1 MAKKKEDELQEVL
14 DRAVGTGVSAGQNL
28 GAYKNANGQT
38 TTYRPEFAGQTV
50 QMGNQY
56 VTYNEKGYPTQAT
69 SVNHAKKLGNDYTKQ
84 YMGLDQNNTA
94 NAGDVYR
101 ALYNQS
107 MSGGA
112 NAAGNLANAFGKR
125 NIQYDSTLGRSDY
138 EALIQNA
145 ASKGNNVL
153 AGFYEDSLN
162 ALLNNLGMGSQM
174 SSTYN
179 GGWNYVDNGGGVGN
193 IYAGALRDPV
203 QTDQAFGGGWVIG
216 QGKGDPAEEYFYQN
230 NDMPSMQEV
239 IAYAKMKGYNTDDEN
254 VMIPIGE
261 LSREMIANGYVAPKT
276 QNAANSLNVALPAV
290 LNNLGLEVG
299 DNLGTDAL
307 NAAIASMRQGNGGG
321 DVFTDETIAT
331 LYNMAQAATAADTPS
346 APYSG
351 GASLF
356 GNGSANFGGYGNYG
370 GGAARNIANQL
381 MGMRY
386 DDWARGSEYANLA
399 DRYSNQG
406 RAAMQNVLGQISSR
420 TGGLASS
427 YAATAANQQYNDFM
441 SALEEV
447 ARQMYANERGDL
459 MDNFNMMRT
468 LENDEY
474 ARQQDAYERD
484 YRAQQDAYERQQ
496 AAQDDAF
503 SRQMAAA
510 ELMASIG
517 DYSGYK
523 ALGLTD
529 EQIAALGANYAAK
542 NQPRVITDPV
552 GDVVDDDVE
561 EVYTTPSGIR
571 PSMTDFYY
579 NPMQGY
585 ATWNGRKFTSTEE
598 LQEAINNADLTED
611 EEFLLTMQLRFN
623 GF

>member
-1 MAKKKEDELQEVL
+1 MAKKKEDELKEVL
-14 DRAVGTGVSAGQNL
+14 DRAVGTGASAGQNL

-38 TTYRPEFAGQTV
+38 TTYRPEFSGQTV

-56 VTYNEKGYPTQAT
+56 VTYNEQGYPTKSV
-69 SVNHAKKLGNDYTKQ
+69 SVNHAKNLGNDYTKQ

-112 NAAGNLANAFGKR
+112 NATGDLANAFGKR

-193 IYAGALRDPV
+193 IYAGALKDSV

-216 QGKGDPAEEYFYQN
+216 QGQGDPAREYFYQN
-230 NDMPSMQEV
+230 NDMPSMREV

-276 QNAANSLNVALPAV
+276 QNAANSLGVALPAV

-299 DNLGTDAL
+299 DNIGTDAL
-307 NAAIASMRQGNGGG
+307 NAAIASLRQGNGGS

-370 GGAARNIANQL
+370 GGAVQGGGYSSGIDALIQQL
-381 MGMRY
+381 LGMNY
-386 DDWARGSEYANLA
+386 NDWTKGDTYKGLE
-399 DRYSNQG
+399 DRYSHQG
-406 RAAMQNVLGQISSR
+406 RQAMQNVLGQISSR

-427 YAATAANQQYNDFM
+427 FATTAAQQQFNEHM
-441 SALEEV
+441 AMLEDV
-447 ARQMYANERGDL
+447 ARQMFEGERGNL
-459 MDNFNMMRT
+459 
-468 LENDEY
+468 LENIDLVRDVEQDNY
-474 ARQQDAYERD
+474 NRQQDALEWE
-484 YRAQQDAYERQQ
+484 YRYNQDAYNRQQ

-529 EQIAALGANYAAK
+529 AQIAALGNAYTAANAPKA
-542 NQPRVITDPV
+542 NPPAPEPQL
-552 GDVVDDDVE
+552 
-561 EVYTTPSGIR
+561 TP
-571 PSMTDFYY
+571 
-579 NPMQGY
+579 
-585 ATWNGRKFTSTEE
+585 KEE
-598 LQEAINNADLTED
+598 LVNDLDTLANSGEANRADMRNVINSAYNQGLITSKEK
-611 EEFLLTMQLRFN
+611 TQLIDQYCR
-623 GF
+623 